1 MGYRLLKVSFDM
13 AVRKVHVLMKKED
26 IHAEKIA
33 CNKVVVVLDILL
45 ATTSI
50 VSALDNGAIQVI
62 PVIDAEEGVRISQ
75 QIAADRFILAG
86 ELDAKPLEGF
96 RYPNPLE
103 LNKEV
108 KGKTLILSTTNGTIA
123 LRKSNAAGKVYISS
137 LLNNFFVAQTTLK
150 EDPEQTIVIVCSGN
164 AGEVSLE
171 DFYGAGHFVS
181 CLLEQTSVSL
191 KLSDAALS
199 ALSFYRGWQGDAAH
213 ALQSSKVG
221 RLLYKHSREVL
232 SFAADKGSVHMA
244 PMLINGVITN
254 TSGVE
259 LRTDRL

>member
-1 MGYRLLKVSFDM
+1 M

-26 IHAEKIA
+26 IQAEKIKG
-33 CNKVVVVLDILL
+33 NKVVVVLDILL

-50 VSALDNGAIQVI
+50 VSALDNGALQVI
-62 PVIDAEEGVRISQ
+62 PVIDAGEGVRISQ
-75 QIAADRFILAG
+75 QFAAGRFLLAG

-96 RYPNPLE
+96 IYPNPLE
-103 LNKEV
+103 LNKEI

-123 LRKSNAAGKVYISS
+123 LRKSNTAGKVYISS
-137 LLNNFFVAQTTLK
+137 LLNNFFVAQTILK
-150 EDPEQTIVIVCSGN
+150 EDVEHTIVIVCSGN

-171 DFYGAGHFVS
+171 DFYGAGQFVS
-181 CLLEQTSVSL
+181 CLLEQQTSVCL

-199 ALSFYRGWQGDAAH
+199 ALSFYRGWQGDAVH

-221 RLLYKHSREVL
+221 RLLYHHGHEVL
-232 SFAADKGSVHMA
+232 SFAADTGSVHLA
-244 PMLINGVITN
+244 PTLINGVITN

-259 LRTDRL
+259 LHTDRL